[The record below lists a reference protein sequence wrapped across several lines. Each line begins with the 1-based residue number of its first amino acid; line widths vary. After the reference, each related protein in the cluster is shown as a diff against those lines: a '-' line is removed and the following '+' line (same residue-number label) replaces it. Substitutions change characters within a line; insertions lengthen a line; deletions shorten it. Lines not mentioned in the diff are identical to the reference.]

1 MGANTLKFLF
11 CGLANA
17 GKTSILRV
25 LDNRAEEIPGLT
37 PTLGVEYNAFK
48 ILGFDVATWDLGG
61 QIKFRK
67 KYISDYEKYFQA
79 ATAIFYVIDIQTVT
93 DFKENLEYLNEI
105 LEVLKKLGSK
115 DVFISLLL
123 HKYDPHLRH
132 DDQTIRK
139 KIEPIA
145 AKVEK
150 AIVAFPHAFYQT
162 TIYDPPTIYK
172 AFSDTLLSRMSNVE
186 VLNIRIEEIAKKV
199 SSPAA
204 ILLAASGKLFG
215 QWHSPEMQ
223 LADLAKFNQKVPIFA
238 KLYSSDAFKNFSVFP
253 MGENANII
261 VLSFLFREQLVL
273 FCVVAEK
280 GKVKVENAQELLR
293 DEQSSLVKVLEV
305 LNFK

>member
-1 MGANTLKFLF
+1 LE
-11 CGLANA
+11 NA

-37 PTLGVEYNAFK
+37 PTLGVEYNSFK

-61 QIKFRK
+61 QISFRK
-67 KYISDYEKYFQA
+67 KYLGDYEKYFQA
-79 ATAIFYVIDIQTVT
+79 TTAIFFVIDVQTIT
-93 DFKENLEYLNEI
+93 DFKENLEYLNGI
-105 LEVLKKLGSK
+105 LEVLKKLGLT
-115 DVFISLLL
+115 DVFIALLL

-132 DDQTIRK
+132 EDQTIQK

-150 AIVAFPHAFYQT
+150 AIAAFPHAFYQT

-186 VLNIRIEEIAKKV
+186 VLNMKIEEIAKKI

-204 ILLAASGKLFG
+204 ILLAGNGKLYG

-223 LADLAKFNQKVPIFA
+223 LADLAKLNQKVPIFA
-238 KLYSSDAFKNFSVFP
+238 KLYSNDTFKNFSVFP
-253 MGENANII
+253 MGEYANII
-261 VLSFLFREQLVL
+261 VLSFPFREQLVL

-280 GKVKVENAQELLR
+280 SKVSVEHAQDLLR
-293 DEQSSLVKVLEV
+293 NEQSALIQILEV